1 MRIMDA
7 PPEPTTSLRAKRSNP
22 LFLRG
27 WMDCFALLAMTAE
40 SCPGDARAQPNS
52 LNQINA
58 IRPVRSL
65 AKNISLWR
73 APKIASLSISEFQN
87 FT

>member
-40 SCPGDARAQPNS
+40 SCPGDARAQPYF

-73 APKIASLSISEFQN
+73 APKIASL
-87 FT
+87 

>member
-40 SCPGDARAQPNS
+40 SCPGDARAQPNF

-58 IRPVRSL
+58 ILPVSPPRKKYFAL
-65 AKNISLWR
+65 AR
-73 APKIASLSISEFQN
+73 ARNS
-87 FT
+87 FTFDF

>member
-7 PPEPTTSLRAKRSNP
+7 PPEPITSLRARRAIHS
-22 LFLRG
+22 FCVDG
-27 WMDCFALLAMTAE
+27 WIASALLAMTAE
-40 SCPGDARAQPNS
+40 SYPGDAHAQPNF